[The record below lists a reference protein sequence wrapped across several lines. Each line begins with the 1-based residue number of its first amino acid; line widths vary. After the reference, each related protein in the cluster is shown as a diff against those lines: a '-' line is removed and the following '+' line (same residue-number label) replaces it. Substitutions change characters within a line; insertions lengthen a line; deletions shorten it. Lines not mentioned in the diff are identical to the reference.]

1 MLFVNFLDKNDF
13 GGTDGFL
20 KVESTVGTFSERQE
34 KDLPEFVEVDAE
46 YLSEE
51 RKFIFSEAE
60 DQSWGSNALM
70 QNLFKCNDSKAKE
83 INGID
88 RKIEEDMI
96 VVTDK
101 IRFIEGVKAYFKVLP
116 LGDAMMICLYGGAAE
131 FFVYGEWI
139 PMNRSGKGIAVDGK
153 RYEMSCSRLLDFL
166 KLEDKESGYNIVKD
180 GISTC
185 EMYISESKQ
194 GTTNIKAKM
203 IGSDFLMVSEDKLNK
218 EREKARQAK
227 LKKQAEIERKK
238 KEVAEFEARR
248 KELEAQRQAEENCT
262 EKPKSASSKGTST
275 RRSSKKAPEGK
286 EVDVTADS
294 FMGMLKSLGYNG

>member
-20 KVESTVGTFSERQE
+20 KVVNTLGTFSERQE
-34 KDLPEFVEVDAE
+34 KNLPEFVEVDAD
-46 YLSEE
+46 YNNEE
-51 RKFIFSEAE
+51 KEFTFSEAE
-60 DQSWGSNALM
+60 DQNWGSNALM
-70 QNLFKCNDSKAKE
+70 QNLFKCNNSRAKE
-83 INGID
+83 INGVD

-116 LGDAMMICLYGGAAE
+116 LGDAMLICLYGGAAE

-139 PMNRSGKGIAVDGK
+139 PMNRMGKGIAVGGK

-166 KLEDKESGYNIVKD
+166 RLEDKESGYNVVKD

-185 EMYISESKQ
+185 EMYITETKQ
-194 GTTNIKAKM
+194 GTTSVKAKM
-203 IGSDFLMVSEDKLNK
+203 VGSDFLMVSEDRLNK

-248 KELEAQRQAEENCT
+248 RELEAQRQAEESNAG
-262 EKPKSASSKGTST
+262 KSKSASSKETST
-275 RRSSKKAPEGK
+275 RRSSKKASEGK
-286 EVDVTADS
+286 EVDVTANT
-294 FMGMLKSLGYNG
+294 FMDMLKSFGYNG